1 MECPITSNIIAAT
14 CSAKVAFLTLVSET
28 VRYMLAHA
36 LSQAPTNENR
46 KYNSIYVFLIVLGG
60 GGYAVCVL
68 TRLHALM
75 SIAKLDDIY
84 FPVRYLQH
92 MQVL

>member
-1 MECPITSNIIAAT
+1 
-14 CSAKVAFLTLVSET
+14 
-28 VRYMLAHA
+28 MLCHKQRA
-36 LSQAPTNENR
+36 NENR

-68 TRLHALM
+68 TRLHAPM

-92 MQVL
+92 IAGAIVCMAYVGGCGKVN